1 MRPPP
6 KLEAALK
13 IAALGIGGVYPAW
26 LKNDYTSDPD
36 KATSPIYAPH
46 KTRHHATTDAAIL
59 RQWWTDKPTDNPKVL
74 IGPSYVVIDIDT
86 SSGDHQD
93 GTTNIT
99 QLGELPTTY
108 NETTPSN
115 GKHLIYKLPTG
126 TTFKNT
132 LVPCAG
138 IELLGEGATFIASGS
153 TTEKGKYTD
162 NGAAI
167 VEAPPNIV
175 ALIEQLKPKPKT
187 RPTPAT
193 LPTPTATGEITE
205 QMRQWANDILDEN
218 RQRLRTEPSGQRNRV
233 ARNIAFHAGTI
244 AHLTGLSL
252 DAIFDLFAAD
262 IAHWGD
268 VRNDEN
274 TIRRGLNEG
283 AKNEFTPKKDE
294 FTPYWAICVSIMRQ
308 LTAQTWDGKITI
320 EGKTTRR
327 KITDKATGELM
338 RIDSPLAIRLSD
350 VGAALAAIAEL
361 VLTKIKPINAQFT
374 ISARQLAKLMLLA
387 NVDTASWRLQALCQL
402 GYLTQIKPAA
412 TGNKPTAPT
421 YQITT
426 KYVTDSDRR
435 LAKAEALNAFECMQ
449 SRDTMINTNINM
461 AAKPSTATP
470 VSVTTLHT
478 STQNIAISMFYA
490 RPQAARKF
498 VATKH
503 DSINGVVLIG
513 ADGKPLD
520 KHTPGVTMTTITS
533 PSYGGLGSPNRIIS
547 EHLKKCDLF
556 PSQIAELTGLSLDT
570 VRRSLR
576 VMVNDGVVNRGDGR
590 KNKPYSW
597 RGLDVVEHGEFNTT
611 VAERLICEFRIR
623 ERLANIE
630 AKNIIVRQK
639 FARRFD
645 NGTATAT
652 EQTPPPTP
660 AATTATPEPPT
671 VTAVTIAS
679 DDERKPTPAPA
690 PATTINVVAAW
701 LQRFANI
708 VDDVSAG
715 NPVWIP
721 KREIPASEFDAVR
734 TAATGYNIKLI
745 DANLSYYQARA
756 A

>member
-1 MRPPP
+1 MIPPT

-26 LKNDYTSDPD
+26 LKKDYTGDPD
-36 KATSPIYAPH
+36 KATSRVYAPH

-59 RQWWTDKPTDNPKVL
+59 RQWWTGKPTDNPKII
-74 IGPSYVVIDIDT
+74 IGPGHVVIDIDT
-86 SSGDHQD
+86 PSGGHQD

-99 QLGELPTTY
+99 QLGDLPTTY
-108 NETTPSN
+108 SETTPSG
-115 GKHLIYKLPTG
+115 GKHLVYKLPTG
-126 TTFKNT
+126 TTFKNV
-132 LVPCAG
+132 LMPCAG

-153 TTEKGKYTD
+153 TTPKGQYTD

-175 ALIEQLKPKPKT
+175 ALIEQLKPKPQT
-187 RPTPAT
+187 RPTPST
-193 LPTPTATGEITE
+193 LPTATGEITE

-233 ARNIAFHAGTI
+233 ARNIAFHTGTI

-252 DAIFDLFAAD
+252 DAIFELFAAD

-274 TIRRGLNEG
+274 TIKRGLNEG

-338 RIDSPLAIRLSD
+338 RIDSPLAIRLAD

-374 ISARQLAKLMLLA
+374 ISARQLAKLMLLS

-402 GYLTQIKPAA
+402 GYLTQIKPATA
-412 TGNKPTAPT
+412 GNKPTAPT

-426 KYVTDSDRR
+426 KYVTDSDRQ
-435 LAKAEALNAFECMQ
+435 LAKSESLNMFECMQ
-449 SRDTMINTNINM
+449 SRDTKINTNTNM
-461 AAKPSTATP
+461 AANSLPAIP
-470 VSVTTLHT
+470 ISVTTLHR
-478 STQNIAISMFYA
+478 SKRSISVSMFYA
-490 RPQAARKF
+490 RPQSSRKL
-498 VATKH
+498 ATTKH
-503 DSINGVVLIG
+503 DSVNGVVSIG

-570 VRRSLR
+570 VRRSLH

-597 RGLDVVEHGEFNTT
+597 RGLDTVEHGEFNTT
-611 VAERLICEFRIR
+611 VSERLICEFRIR

-639 FARRFD
+639 YASRFERTST
-645 NGTATAT
+645 TATAT
-652 EQTPPPTP
+652 EPPV
-660 AATTATPEPPT
+660 

-679 DDERKPTPAPA
+679 DDERKPTPAP
-690 PATTINVVAAW
+690 TTINIVAAW
-701 LQRFANI
+701 LAKLADI
-708 VDDVSAG
+708 AEDVQAG
-715 NPVWIP
+715 NPYWIP

-734 TAATGYNIKLI
+734 NVATGYKIKLI